1 MIAFVLAH
9 WAYLLTGSPAPLD
22 WGHAAR
28 DALEIF
34 LPLVALALLLL
45 ELERL
50 RLLCPQPRHLTSN
63 LLVQDLSR
71 GDAGAGLQRYRGSHA

>member
-50 RLLCPQPRHLTSN
+50 RPLALNHGIS
-63 LLVQDLSR
+63 
-71 GDAGAGLQRYRGSHA
+71 LQISWCKI